1 LKIVEYLDL
10 LNKINK
16 TNENKIN
23 DLEEL
28 IKSHLLLSIN
38 FDKNIEIKTLGE
50 ITDMSIKGKINSKE
64 ISNTGEYP
72 FYKASVNNPS
82 GTHNIYCYDDNEY
95 ILFIKSGGNAVNPLS
110 LSLGIGKVYYVNGK
124 SCGNTEVIK
133 IITTNK
139 IIKLKYLYYYL
150 QNQQLNIQKL
160 AKYTT
165 NLGHIDIN
173 KFKELEIP
181 IPSLDKQE
189 EIVNYLD
196 LLNSNIGILKKEIE
210 LNKKLAEEFMKSA
223 LI

>member
-50 ITDMSIKGKINSKE
+50 IALNIKTGKDINSTNRIKGN
-64 ISNTGEYP
+64 YP
-72 FYKASVNNPS
+72 FYGANGIIDYVNEHLFD
-82 GTHNIYCYDDNEY
+82 GIY
-95 ILFIKSGGNAVNPLS
+95 LLTARTG
-110 LSLGIGKVYYVNGK
+110 SLGSLYLSNGK
-124 SCGNTEVIK
+124 FNCSGDVYVIK
-133 IITTNK
+133 FNDIIN
-139 IIKLKYLYYYL
+139 IRYIYYYL
-150 QNQQLNIQKL
+150 HTINFQDYRTGSTYPKLNSENLKL
-160 AKYTT
+160 IK
-165 NLGHIDIN
+165 
-173 KFKELEIP
+173 IP